1 MNGFWLKMIAIICMT
16 IDHVGFILFPDLLW
30 LRAIGRLAF
39 PIFAFLV
46 VEGFVH
52 TRSFKKYFFTMFG
65 FAFVCQVPGLII
77 SHFPVNIF
85 FTLSIGLLA
94 MRVLNYERI
103 NVVFQYSIVIFLI
116 FFAEFINADYGSYG
130 VVLILMFYF
139 VKKYSIA
146 TPHIVP
152 FYVLVSLMSNLFQM
166 ISIFALVPIYF
177 YNGERGFS
185 NKYIKYGFYLYYPI
199 HLTLLQLIYELNK
212 FF

>member
-1 MNGFWLKMIAIICMT
+1 MNGFSLKLFALLCMT
-16 IDHVGFILFPDLLW
+16 IDHVGFILFPDVLW

-52 TRSFKKYFFTMFG
+52 TSNFKRYFSTMVL
-65 FAFVCQVPGLII
+65 FAFVCQVPGLFI

-94 MRVLNYERI
+94 MKVLSYDSI
-103 NVVFQYSIVIFLI
+103 NVVVRYVGVVLLVLL
-116 FFAEFINADYGSYG
+116 AEFINADYGSYG

-139 VKKYSIA
+139 VKSYDLKTVQA
-146 TPHIVP
+146 VP
-152 FYVLVSLMSNLFQM
+152 FYLLVSFMSSLFQL
-166 ISIFALVPIYF
+166 ISIFSLIPIYF

-185 NKYIKYGFYLYYPI
+185 NSYIKYGFYFYYPI
-199 HLTLLQLIYELNK
+199 HLTILQLIYELRK
-212 FF
+212 IF